1 MHHYVGRASS
11 AKYKATVR
19 RPSVRPSVCKSVRGE
34 VAPAE
39 DVIDASLR
47 RPRQQRKA

>member
-19 RPSVRPSVCKSVRGE
+19 RPSVSAGGRVE
-34 VAPAE
+34 VAEEGDDDDAGGGDAE
-39 DVIDASLR
+39 HG
-47 RPRQQRKA
+47 